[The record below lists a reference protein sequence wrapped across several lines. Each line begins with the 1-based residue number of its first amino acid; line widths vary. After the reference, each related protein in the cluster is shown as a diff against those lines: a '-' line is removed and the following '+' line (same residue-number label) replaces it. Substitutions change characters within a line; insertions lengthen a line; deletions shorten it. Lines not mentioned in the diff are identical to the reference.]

1 MAINLSGLMLAD
13 VEIFVQG
20 DGIIVRTGHEDCIQD
35 LLSLP
40 LPIKVFESRKGVYFV
55 DPHGTD
61 TIAFAERLATTWE
74 ARGYKITRKVAPL
87 HSMDSKEVQSF
98 ILA

>member
-1 MAINLSGLMLAD
+1 MIDLSGLMLAD

-20 DGIIVRTGHEDCIQD
+20 DGMIVRTGHEDCHAD

-40 LPIKVFESRKGVYFV
+40 SPLKVFEARERVYFV

>member
-1 MAINLSGLMLAD
+1 MAIDLSGLFLND
-13 VEIFVQG
+13 VQISVQG
-20 DGIIVRTGHEDCIQD
+20 NGIIVRTQNEDCIKD

-40 LPIKVFESRKGVYFV
+40 SPIDVFKSKEGVFFV

-74 ARGYKITRKVAPL
+74 ERGCKVTREVTPL
-87 HSMDSKEVQSF
+87 FSFNSKEVQSF

>member
-1 MAINLSGLMLAD
+1 MIDLSGLMLAD

-20 DGIIVRTGHEDCIQD
+20 DGIIVRTGHEDCHAD

-40 LPIKVFESRKGVYFV
+40 SPLKVFEARERVYFV

>member
-1 MAINLSGLMLAD
+1 MIDLSGLMLAD

-20 DGIIVRTGHEDCIQD
+20 DGMIVRTGHEDCHAD

-40 LPIKVFESRKGVYFV
+40 SPLKVFEAREGVYFV